1 VHFTKKSA
9 VLLNKGS
16 TSPAKPGAINGT
28 TLPADSDGA
37 FRCPECESLN
47 DHAHFSRRKGGVL
60 CQVCGV
66 TTRLG
71 LAEFLSNS
79 AVLVRKMPAPACPMQ
94 EDQPSEEVATIH
106 RAAEEDENTPPQV
119 EVRKAPKVSPPRG
132 EPPPRGIATC
142 YKKATSMRCCMFVG
156 HQT

>member
-1 VHFTKKSA
+1 MERSTLAHFTKKSA

-16 TSPAKPGAINGT
+16 TSHAKPGAINGT

-79 AVLVRKMPAPACPMQ
+79 AVLVRKMPAPACPQ
-94 EDQPSEEVATIH
+94 EDQPSEEVDTMH
-106 RAAEEDENTPPQV
+106 RVLAEKDENTPPQV
-119 EVRKAPKVSPPRG
+119 KVRKAPKVFPPAANRLP
-132 EPPPRGIATC
+132 EAL
-142 YKKATSMRCCMFVG
+142 
-156 HQT
+156 